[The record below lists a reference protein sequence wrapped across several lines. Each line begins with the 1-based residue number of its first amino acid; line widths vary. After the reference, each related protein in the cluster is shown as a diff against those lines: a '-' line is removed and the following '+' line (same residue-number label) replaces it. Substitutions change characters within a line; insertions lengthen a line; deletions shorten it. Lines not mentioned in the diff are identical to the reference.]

1 MNTAILNIIN
11 RFGYIGILLLIAI
24 ENIFPPIPSEI
35 ILTFS
40 GFIAHEAKLNIPLI
54 ILFSTLGSIIGAI
67 VLYFLGFILINSK
80 IASFLHLKK
89 DNIENSIRTFQKKG
103 RSSVFFCRLVP
114 ILRSLIS
121 IPAGLSKMNFG
132 IFLLLTTIGSLIW
145 NTILILLGNIVGE
158 NYYLVADFISSY
170 YKVIILIIV
179 ILYLLIKYHKS
190 KKIITIK

>member
-1 MNTAILNIIN
+1 MNASLLNIIN
-11 RFGYIGILLLIAI
+11 KFGYIGILLLIAI

-40 GFIAHEAKLNIPLI
+40 GFIAHEARLSIPLI

-67 VLYFLGFILINSK
+67 ILYFLGFILINSK
-80 IASFLHLKK
+80 LSSLLHLKK
-89 DNIENSIRTFQKKG
+89 DNIENSIRTFKENG

-121 IPAGLSKMNFG
+121 IPAGLAKMNFG
-132 IFLLLTTIGSLIW
+132 IFLLLTSIGSLIW

-158 NYYLVADFISSY
+158 NYYLVADFISNY
-170 YKVIILIIV
+170 YKIIIFII
-179 ILYLLIKYHKS
+179 IIFYLLYKYWKT
-190 KKIITIK
+190 KKVITIK